1 MQRQQQTDLLS
12 AWEAAEAGTDARLPG
27 GPVAGLEGGPV
38 AGLDGCGGSPDI
50 EVKLL
55 GRGKLLEGSMAGNFY
70 SGCPLE
76 GFKGSKKQSNISS
89 RNRNPLRESGKNVQ

>member
-12 AWEAAEAGTDARLPG
+12 AWEAAGAGTDARLPG

-55 GRGKLLEGSMAGNFY
+55 EMGKLLEDRMAVNFY
-70 SGCPLE
+70 SGCHE
-76 GFKGSKKQSNISS
+76 GAFFKEAKSKAISAAEIEI
-89 RNRNPLRESGKNVQ
+89 N